1 MTRSI
6 RVFLLIE
13 ASSFATAA
21 LVHFGVLTH
30 GYEHHAAGTAE
41 SVIAVV
47 LLLGFALSWSPLA
60 STRALG
66 LAAQAFAL
74 LGTLIG
80 VFTIAIGVG
89 PRTLPDIAYHSVIVA
104 VLVAGLIVAARAPV
118 AGSGSAR
125 TPKPAARSAR

>member
-13 ASSFATAA
+13 ASSFAAAA

-30 GYEHHAAGTAE
+30 GYEHQAAGTAE
-41 SVIAVV
+41 TVIAFA
-47 LLLGFALSWSPLA
+47 LLLGLALSWSPLA

-74 LGTLIG
+74 FGTLIG
-80 VFTIAIGVG
+80 LFTIAIGVG
-89 PRTLPDIAYHSVIVA
+89 PRTLPDIAYHIAIVA

-118 AGSGSAR
+118 AGSGQRAYS
-125 TPKPAARSAR
+125 